1 MQSAN
6 KDLQSTIKITRKY
19 WRTSTLRETVA
30 QPFHRDLHRLTCKTQ
45 EHSGSASTTRDK
57 ISLENFSYSV
67 REIREG
73 FERDS
78 AAKRRRPKPV
88 RKRTYF
94 SPQRN
99 DPEKTQCFVQ
109 IITFKLHPCTVA
121 MRPLPLLLLCFYS
134 RSTLYLCSISIFFYL
149 RLHLYI
155 PLPLPPPLC
164 YLLLTS
170 TSTSTSILFYFH
182 LHLCLCPCLYLQVDL
197 LISGDIFIFQEHASW
212 SSRSLGHLLSFRNM
226 PAGFHDLLSYL
237 CASGT
242 CQLDLM
248 ISWTTSIHQEG
259 ANWT

>member
-6 KDLQSTIKITRKY
+6 NDLQSTIKITRKY

-57 ISLENFSYSV
+57 MSLENFSYSV

-109 IITFKLHPCTVA
+109 IITFKLHPWRLQCD
-121 MRPLPLLLLCFYS
+121 LYLCFYYA
-134 RSTLYLCSISIFFYL
+134 STLAPPSTFALSPFFFYL

-164 YLLLTS
+164 YLLSTS

-226 PAGFHDLLSYL
+226 PTGFHDLLSYL

>member
-1 MQSAN
+1 MFRAN
-6 KDLQSTIKITRKY
+6 HNIQIASMY
-19 WRTSTLRETVA
+19 GCNATST
-30 QPFHRDLHRLTCKTQ
+30 F
-45 EHSGSASTTRDK
+45 ASTLLLL
-57 ISLENFSYSV
+57 SL
-67 REIREG
+67 
-73 FERDS
+73 
-78 AAKRRRPKPV
+78 
-88 RKRTYF
+88 
-94 SPQRN
+94 
-99 DPEKTQCFVQ
+99 
-109 IITFKLHPCTVA
+109 H
-121 MRPLPLLLLCFYS
+121 PLPLL
-134 RSTLYLCSISIFFYL
+134 YLHFFFYL

-164 YLLLTS
+164 YLLSTS

-248 ISWTTSIHQEG
+248 IS
-259 ANWT
+259 